1 MLWKNGLRREDLE
14 GEKTDSGAFSGGT
27 LKAAESLYK
36 EVQSR
41 KSALGDILNQARK
54 NAEKLE

>member
-1 MLWKNGLRREDLE
+1 MGHSLQTLR
-14 GEKTDSGAFSGGT
+14 EKIDSGAFSGET